1 MQYGFVPWEI
11 FLGDDLINAINC
23 WIAAYRNDIAK
34 AETLPVFVFVLTRS
48 LDAAVCVL
56 ECCYAQRC
64 TLLSFLPPSYLQ
76 PEAQKHG
83 TIFIGTPFLVSG
95 VGLKT
100 LSWEAIWV
108 RDMSLIG

>member
-1 MQYGFVPWEI
+1 MQYYGFLGEI
-11 FLGDDLINAINC
+11 FLGDDQINAINC

-34 AETLPVFVFVLTRS
+34 AETLPFFVFVLTKKS
-48 LDAAVCVL
+48 G
-56 ECCYAQRC
+56 CCGVRA
-64 TLLSFLPPSYLQ
+64 SFLPPSYLQ

>member
-1 MQYGFVPWEI
+1 MLRCACLSV
-11 FLGDDLINAINC
+11 
-23 WIAAYRNDIAK
+23 
-34 AETLPVFVFVLTRS
+34 VMHS
-48 LDAAVCVL
+48 DA
-56 ECCYAQRC
+56 RF
-64 TLLSFLPPSYLQ
+64 SFLPPSYLQ